1 MKKLLTIGLLT
12 ATFATAM
19 NAQPKLA
26 SDNIDEVLKA
36 MTLEEK
42 AKLLVGGANNFFG
55 ANAVVGGEADLVAGA
70 AGTSPAIPR
79 LGIPATVLTDGPA
92 GVRINP
98 TRKGTDK
105 TYYAT
110 AFPIGSCLASTWN
123 TELVSK
129 VGEAIGN
136 ETKEYRCDV
145 ILGPGM
151 NLHRNPLC
159 GRNFEYYSEDPLL
172 TGKIAAAYIQGVQ
185 SQGAGVSA
193 KHFAV
198 NSQETDRTAVDERV
212 SQRAARELYLRGFEI
227 AVRESD
233 PWTIMASYNQVNGQ
247 YSMGNHDL
255 LTKILREDW
264 GYKGIVM
271 TDWIG
276 IREGLETIS
285 EVHAGNDL
293 MEPGQPAQVEEIIK
307 GVKEGKLDIADVDR
321 NVRRMLEYIVK
332 TPSFRQYPASNN
344 PDFKAHAAITRQS
357 AAEGIVLLK
366 NNGALPFRTEGNHN
380 SQFSARACSLSSERT
395 LNSQLIKTVAL
406 FGENSYDFLSG
417 GTGSGCVHPPYV
429 VDMLQGLENA
439 GIKSSATL
447 TDIYRK
453 YIDYARIKFQAERHP
468 AKWFQTEMMGQQKY
482 PEISLSPIAIN
493 KEVQA
498 ADAAIITIG
507 RQAGEGIDR
516 DIDTEFNLIPEER
529 ALITD
534 VCNAFHAAGKP
545 VIVIINSGSVIETAS
560 WSSYPDAIL
569 CAWQPGMEGGNS
581 IADLLTGKV
590 NPSGKLTMTWP
601 IAATDH
607 ASTKNFPGNID
618 DYTFQMM
625 VGNKMPVPGHAYT
638 NHEEDIYVGYRFFDT
653 FNKEVAYPFGFG
665 LSYTTFAFS
674 KPVVKLSTLRS
685 ALPLGSSKNS
695 QLSTLNSQLSTLNS
709 QLSTVQVSI
718 TVKNTG
724 AVSGKEVAQV
734 YVQAPKG
741 RLEKPVQELKAFAKT
756 RELQPGESQTLTMT
770 IPVRDL
776 ASFDEAGS
784 QWITE
789 AGTYTFR
796 IGNNSRNIAATAQLK
811 IAEYTEKTTNALAPQ
826 QPLKLLKQ

>member
-1 MKKLLTIGLLT
+1 MKRLLTTCLLAT
-12 ATFATAM
+12 TFAMTT
-19 NAQPKLA
+19 NAQVQLRA
-26 SDNIDEVLKA
+26 DNIDEVLKA

-42 AKLLVGGANNFFG
+42 AKLLVGGANNFFS

-92 GVRINP
+92 GVRIDP

-123 TELVSK
+123 TDLVNK
-129 VGEAIGN
+129 VGQAIGN

-233 PWTIMASYNQVNGQ
+233 PWTVMSSYNQINGQ
-247 YSMGNHDL
+247 YSMGNRDL

-264 GYKGIVM
+264 GFKGIVM

-276 IREGLETIS
+276 IREGLPTIT
-285 EVHAGNDL
+285 EVQAGNDL
-293 MEPGQPAQVEEIIK
+293 MEPGQPAQVNEIIE
-307 GVKEGKLDIADVDR
+307 GVKSGKLDIADVDR

-332 TPSFRQYPASNN
+332 TPSFKKYPASNN
-344 PDFKAHAAITRQS
+344 PDFVAHAAITRQS
-357 AAEGIVLLK
+357 ANEGIVLLK
-366 NNGALPFRTEGNHN
+366 NNGTLPWKNGN
-380 SQFSARACSLSSERT
+380 
-395 LNSQLIKTVAL
+395 IKTVAL

-429 VDMLQGLENA
+429 VDMLEGLKNA
-439 GIKSSATL
+439 GIKSSETL

-453 YIDYARIKFQAERHP
+453 YIEFAKVKFQAERHP
-468 AKWFQTEMMGQQKY
+468 AKWYQNEYFGQQKY
-482 PEISLSPIAIN
+482 PEIGLDPICVN
-493 KEVQA
+493 KEVNG

-507 RQAGEGIDR
+507 RQAGEGVDR
-516 DIDTEFNLIPEER
+516 DINTEFNLNAEER

-560 WSSYPDAIL
+560 WSGYPDAIL

-607 ASTKNFPGNID
+607 ASTKNFPGQID
-618 DYTFQMM
+618 DYSLQMM
-625 VGNKMPVPGHAYT
+625 IGNKTPIPGHAYT
-638 NHEEDIYVGYRFFDT
+638 NHEEDIYVGYRYFDT
-653 FNKEVAYPFGFG
+653 FGRDVAYPFGFG

-674 KPVVKLSTLRS
+674 KPVVK
-685 ALPLGSSKNS
+685 AKGKDA
-695 QLSTLNSQLSTLNS
+695 
-709 QLSTVQVSI
+709 VEVSI

-724 AVSGKEVAQV
+724 SVSGKEVAQV
-734 YVQAPKG
+734 YVKAPKG
-741 RLEKPVQELKAFAKT
+741 NLEKPAQELKAFAKS
-756 RELQPGESQTLTMT
+756 RELKPGESEVLTMT
-770 IPVRDL
+770 IPVRML
-776 ASFDEAGS
+776 ASFDEANS
-784 QWITE
+784 QWLTE
-789 AGTYTFR
+789 AGTYTFC
-796 IGNNSRNIAATAQLK
+796 IGNSSRNIAATATLK
-811 IAEYTEKTTNALAPQ
+811 LGEYTEKTTNALAPQ
-826 QPLKLLKQ
+826 HKLNLLKQ

>member
-1 MKKLLTIGLLT
+1 MKKLLTTCLLAT
-12 ATFATAM
+12 TFAMTT
-19 NAQPKLA
+19 NAQPQLRA
-26 SDNIDEVLKA
+26 DNIDEVLKA

-55 ANAVVGGEADLVAGA
+55 AGAVVGGEADLVAGA

-92 GVRINP
+92 GVRIDP

-123 TELVSK
+123 TELVRK

-172 TGKIAAAYIQGVQ
+172 TGKIAAAYINGVQ

-198 NSQETDRTAVDERV
+198 NSQETNRTAVDERV

-227 AVRESD
+227 AVRESN
-233 PWTIMASYNQVNGQ
+233 PWTVMASYNKINGEF
-247 YSMGNHDL
+247 SMGNHDL
-255 LTKILREDW
+255 LTKILRDDW

-276 IREGLETIS
+276 IREGLPTTR

-293 MEPGQPAQVEEIIK
+293 MEPGQPQQVQEIID
-307 GVKEGKLDIADVDR
+307 GVKNGSLDIADVDR

-332 TPSFRQYPASNN
+332 TPSFHKYPASNN

-366 NNGALPFRTEGNHN
+366 NNGALPWKDG
-380 SQFSARACSLSSERT
+380 A
-395 LNSQLIKTVAL
+395 IKTVAL

-453 YIDYARIKFQAERHP
+453 YIEYAKVKFQAERHP

-482 PEISLSPIAIN
+482 PEIALSPIAIN
-493 KEVQA
+493 KEVGA

-516 DIDTEFNLIPEER
+516 DIETEFNLIPEER
-529 ALITD
+529 NLIID
-534 VCNAFHAAGKP
+534 VCNAFHQAGKP

-560 WSSYPDAIL
+560 WSTYPDAIL

-607 ASTKNFPGNID
+607 LSTKNFPGNVD
-618 DYTFQMM
+618 NYTFQMM
-625 VGNKMPVPGHAYT
+625 VGNKMPIQGQDYT
-638 NHEEDIYVGYRFFDT
+638 EHSEGILVGYRYFDT
-653 FNKEVAYPFGFG
+653 ARKEVAYPFGFG
-665 LSYTTFAFS
+665 LSYTTFEFS
-674 KPVVKLSTLRS
+674 NPVVK
-685 ALPLGSSKNS
+685 AKGKDA
-695 QLSTLNSQLSTLNS
+695 
-709 QLSTVQVSI
+709 VEVSI
-718 TVKNTG
+718 TIRNSGKV
-724 AVSGKEVAQV
+724 AGKEVAQV
-734 YVQAPKG
+734 YVEAPG
-741 RLEKPVQELKAFAKT
+741 SVLFKPDQELKAFAKT
-756 RELQPGESQTLTMT
+756 RELKPGESQTLTMT

-776 ASFDEAGS
+776 ASFDEANS
-784 QWITE
+784 QWLAE
-789 AGTYTFR
+789 KGLYVFN
-796 IGNNSRNIAATAQLK
+796 IGNHSRNILKMVQLNLP
-811 IAEYTEKTTNALAPQ
+811 EYTEKTSNALAPQ
-826 QPLKLLKQ
+826 QPMEQPKL

>member
-1 MKKLLTIGLLT
+1 MKKLLTIGLLS
-12 ATFATAM
+12 ATFTM
-19 NAQPKLA
+19 TTNAQPKLSA
-26 SDNIDEVLKA
+26 DNIDEVLQA

-42 AKLLVGGANNFFG
+42 AQLLVGGANNFFG
-55 ANAVVGGEADLVAGA
+55 TGAVVGGEADLVAGA

-92 GVRINP
+92 GVRIDP

-172 TGKIAAAYIQGVQ
+172 TGKIAAAYINGVQ

-227 AVRESD
+227 AVRESN
-233 PWTIMASYNQVNGQ
+233 PWTIMASYNKINGEF
-247 YSMGNHDL
+247 SMGNHDL

-264 GYKGIVM
+264 GFKGIVM

-276 IREGLETIS
+276 IRQGLLTIR

-293 MEPGQPAQVEEIIK
+293 MEPGQPAQVDEIIK
-307 GVKEGKLDIADVDR
+307 GVKEGKLDMADVDR

-332 TPSFRQYPASNN
+332 TPSFHQYPASNA

-366 NNGALPFRTEGNHN
+366 NNGTLPWKDG
-380 SQFSARACSLSSERT
+380 A
-395 LNSQLIKTVAL
+395 IKTVAL

-429 VDMLQGLENA
+429 VDMLEGLKNA
-439 GIKSSATL
+439 GISSSETL
-447 TDIYRK
+447 TDIYKK
-453 YIDYARIKFQAERHP
+453 YIEYARVKFQAERHP
-468 AKWFQTEMMGQQKY
+468 AKWFQTEVMGQQKY
-482 PEISLSPIAIN
+482 PEIGLSPIAIE
-493 KEVQA
+493 KEVKT

-516 DIDTEFNLIPEER
+516 DIDTEFNLIPEEQ
-529 ALITD
+529 ALIKD

-545 VIVIINSGSVIETAS
+545 VIVIINSGSVIETVS
-560 WSSYPDAIL
+560 WSGYPDAIL

-607 ASTKNFPGNID
+607 PSTKNFPGYLDQYSKDIMRSYN
-618 DYTFQMM
+618 
-625 VGNKMPVPGHAYT
+625 GGVPGNDFT
-638 NHEEDIYVGYRFFDT
+638 NHEEDIYVGYRYFDT
-653 FNKEVAYPFGFG
+653 FRREVAYPFGFG
-665 LSYTTFAFS
+665 LSYTTFEFS
-674 KPVVKLSTLRS
+674 KPVVKVRGKDAVEL
-685 ALPLGSSKNS
+685 
-695 QLSTLNSQLSTLNS
+695 
-709 QLSTVQVSI
+709 SI

-724 AVSGKEVAQV
+724 KVSGKEVAQV
-734 YVQAPKG
+734 YVEAPQQK
-741 RLEKPVQELKAFAKT
+741 LYKPGYELKAFAKT
-756 RELQPGESQTLTMT
+756 RELKPGESQTLTMT
-770 IPVRDL
+770 IPVRLL
-776 ASFDEAGS
+776 ASFDEANS
-784 QWITE
+784 QWLAE
-789 AGTYTFR
+789 EGLYVFR
-796 IGNNSRNIAATAQLK
+796 IGNSSRNTFATVQLV
-811 IAEYTEKTTNALAPQ
+811 IPEYTEKTTNALAPQ
-826 QPLKLLKQ
+826 QPLNLLKQ

>member
-1 MKKLLTIGLLT
+1 M
-12 ATFATAM
+12 AT
-19 NAQPKLA
+19 NAQTQLRA
-26 SDNIDEVLKA
+26 DNIDEVLKI

-55 ANAVVGGEADLVAGA
+55 DHAIVGGEADLVTGA
-70 AGTSPAIPR
+70 AGTTPAIPR

-92 GVRINP
+92 GVRIDP

-123 TELVSK
+123 TELVGQ

-227 AVRESD
+227 AVRESN

-255 LTKILREDW
+255 LTKILRDDW

-276 IREGLETIS
+276 IREGLTTIS

-293 MEPGQPAQVEEIIK
+293 MEPGQPAQVNEIIK
-307 GVKEGKLDIADVDR
+307 GVKEGMLDIKDVDR

-332 TPSFRQYPASNN
+332 TPSFLKYPASNN

-357 AAEGIVLLK
+357 ACEGIVLLK
-366 NNGALPFRTEGNHN
+366 NNGTLPWKEG
-380 SQFSARACSLSSERT
+380 T
-395 LNSQLIKTVAL
+395 IKTVAL

-429 VDMLQGLENA
+429 IDMLQGLENA
-439 GIKSSATL
+439 GIKSSPIL

-453 YIDYARIKFQAERHP
+453 YIEFAKVKFQAERHP
-468 AKWFQTEMMGQQKY
+468 AKWYQREYFGQQKY
-482 PEISLSPIAIN
+482 PEISISPIAIN
-493 KEVQA
+493 NEVET

-507 RQAGEGIDR
+507 RQAGEGVDR
-516 DIDTEFNLIPEER
+516 DIDTEFNLIPEEHT
-529 ALITD
+529 LITD
-534 VCNAFHAAGKP
+534 VCNAFHQAGKP

-581 IADLLTGKV
+581 ITDLLTGKV

-607 ASTKNFPGNID
+607 ASTKNFPGQL
-618 DYTFQMM
+618 DYYSFKDM
-625 VGNKMPVPGHAYT
+625 VSNKRPIAGHTYT
-638 NHEEDIYVGYRFFDT
+638 NHEEDIYVGYRYFDT
-653 FNKEVAYPFGFG
+653 FQKNVAYPFGFG
-665 LSYTTFAFS
+665 LSYTTFQFT
-674 KPVVKLSTLRS
+674 KPVVK
-685 ALPLGSSKNS
+685 AKGKDA
-695 QLSTLNSQLSTLNS
+695 
-709 QLSTVQVSI
+709 VEVSI

-724 AVSGKEVAQV
+724 SVAGKEVAQV

-756 RELQPGESQTLTMT
+756 RELQPGESQTLTIT

-776 ASFDEAGS
+776 ASFDEAKS
-784 QWITE
+784 QWLTE

-796 IGNNSRNIAATAQLK
+796 IGASSRDIRTTASLALK
-811 IAEYTEKTTNALAPQ
+811 EYTEKTTNALAPQ
-826 QPLKLLKQ
+826 QKLKLLKQ

>member
-1 MKKLLTIGLLT
+1 MGLSVLLTTVTMT
-12 ATFATAM
+12 AQT
-19 NAQPKLA
+19 KLRA
-26 SDNIDEVLKA
+26 DNIDEVLKA

-42 AKLLVGGANNFFG
+42 AKLLVGGANKFFS
-55 ANAVVGGEADLVAGA
+55 ATAVVGGEADLVAGA
-70 AGTSPAIPR
+70 AGTSPEIAR

-92 GVRINP
+92 GVRIDP
-98 TRKGTDK
+98 TRPGDSK

-123 TELVSK
+123 TELVRK

-159 GRNFEYYSEDPLL
+159 GRNFEYYSEDPLV
-172 TGKIAAAYIQGVQ
+172 TGKIAAAYINGVQ

-198 NSQETDRTAVDERV
+198 NSQETDRTSVDERV

-227 AVRESD
+227 AVRESN
-233 PWTIMASYNQVNGQ
+233 PWTVMASYNKVNGQ
-247 YSMGNHDL
+247 FSMGNHDL
-255 LTKILREDW
+255 LTKILRDDW
-264 GYKGIVM
+264 GFKGIVM

-276 IREGLETIS
+276 IREGLETIA

-293 MEPGQPAQVEEIIK
+293 MEPGQPAQVQEIID
-307 GVKEGKLDIADVDR
+307 GVKNGKLDIADVDR

-332 TPSFRQYPASNN
+332 TPSFKQYPASNN

-366 NNGALPFRTEGNHN
+366 NNGTLPWNQPTAK
-380 SQFSARACSLSSERT
+380 SQQPKA
-395 LNSQLIKTVAL
+395 IKTVAL

-439 GIKSSATL
+439 GIKSSASL

-453 YIDYARIKFQAERHP
+453 YIDYARAKFQAERHP

-482 PEISLSPIAIN
+482 PEIGLSPIAIN

-607 ASTKNFPGNID
+607 ASTKNFPGSLD
-618 DYTFQMM
+618 DYTFELM
-625 VGNKMPVPGHAYT
+625 VGNRMPIPGHAYT
-638 NHEEDIYVGYRFFDT
+638 SHEEDIYVGYRFFDT
-653 FNKEVAYPFGFG
+653 FNREVAYPFGYG

-674 KPVVKLSTLRS
+674 NAKIK
-685 ALPLGSSKNS
+685 
-695 QLSTLNSQLSTLNS
+695 QLNNESIE
-709 QLSTVQVSI
+709 VSV

-724 AVSGKEVAQV
+724 SVAGKEVAQV
-734 YVQAPKG
+734 YVTAPKG

-756 RELQPGESQTLTMT
+756 RELKPGESQTLTMQMAR
-770 IPVRDL
+770 RDL
-776 ASFDEAGS
+776 ASFDEANS
-784 QWITE
+784 QWLTE

-796 IGNNSRNIAATAQLK
+796 IGASSRDIKFELPLALK
-811 IAEYTEKTTNALAPQ
+811 EYTEKTTNALAPQ
-826 QPLKLLKQ
+826 QPLNLMKQ

>member
-1 MKKLLTIGLLT
+1 MKKLFFTLFL
-12 ATFATAM
+12 ATAAM
-19 NAQPKLA
+19 TANAQPQLRA
-26 SDNIDEVLKA
+26 DNIDEVLQA

-55 ANAVVGGEADLVAGA
+55 AGAVVGGEADLVAGA

-92 GVRINP
+92 GVRIDP

-129 VGEAIGN
+129 VGKAIGN

-159 GRNFEYYSEDPLL
+159 GRNFEYYSEDPFL

-198 NSQETDRTAVDERV
+198 NSQETDRTSVDERV

-227 AVRESD
+227 AVCESD

-247 YSMGNHDL
+247 FSMGNHDL

-264 GYKGIVM
+264 GFKGIVM

-276 IREGLETIS
+276 IRAGLPTIS
-285 EVHAGNDL
+285 EVQAGNDL

-307 GVKEGKLDIADVDR
+307 GVKEGKLDIKDVDR

-332 TPSFRQYPASNN
+332 TPSFHQYPASNA

-366 NNGALPFRTEGNHN
+366 NNGALPFRTEGN
-380 SQFSARACSLSSERT
+380 LSPLTSHH
-395 LNSQLIKTVAL
+395 SPLIKTVAL

-439 GIKSSATL
+439 GIKSSPVL

-453 YIDYARIKFQAERHP
+453 YIEFAKLKFQAERHP

-482 PEISLSPIAIN
+482 PEIGLSPIAIN
-493 KEVQA
+493 KEVA
-498 ADAAIITIG
+498 TADAAIITIG

-516 DIDTEFNLIPEER
+516 DIDTEFNLVPEER
-529 ALITD
+529 ALIVD
-534 VCNAFHAAGKP
+534 VCNAFHEAGKP

-560 WSSYPDAIL
+560 WSGYPDAIL

-607 ASTKNFPGNID
+607 PSTKNFPGYLDQYSKDIIRN
-618 DYTFQMM
+618 YA
-625 VGNKMPVPGHAYT
+625 GKVPGNDYT
-638 NHEEDIYVGYRFFDT
+638 NHDEDIYVGYRFFDT
-653 FNKEVAYPFGFG
+653 FQREVAYPFGFG
-665 LSYTTFAFS
+665 LSYTTFEFS
-674 KPVVKLSTLRS
+674 KPVVK
-685 ALPLGSSKNS
+685 AKGKD
-695 QLSTLNSQLSTLNS
+695 
-709 QLSTVQVSI
+709 VVEVSVS
-718 TVKNTG
+718 VKNTG
-724 AVSGKEVAQV
+724 KVSGKEVAQV
-734 YVQAPKG
+734 YVAAPKG
-741 RLEKPVQELKAFAKT
+741 KLEKPAQELKAFAKT
-756 RELQPGESQTLTMT
+756 RELKPGESQTLTMT

-784 QWITE
+784 QWLAE
-789 AGTYTFR
+789 AGTYTFN
-796 IGNNSRNIAATAQLK
+796 IGANSRDIAVSAQLK

-826 QPLKLLKQ
+826 QPLNLLKQ

>member
-1 MKKLLTIGLLT
+1 MKRIMITGVLLLLMASTMSAQTKLR
-12 ATFATAM
+12 A
-19 NAQPKLA
+19 
-26 SDNIDEVLKA
+26 DNIDEVLKA
-36 MTLEEK
+36 MTIEEK
-42 AKLLVGGANNFFG
+42 AKLMVGGANNFFG
-55 ANAVVGGEADLVAGA
+55 AGAVVGGEADLVAGA
-70 AGTSPAIPR
+70 AGTTPRIER

-92 GVRINP
+92 GVRIDP
-98 TRKGTDK
+98 TREGTTQ

-159 GRNFEYYSEDPLL
+159 GRNFEYYSEDPLV
-172 TGKIAAAYIQGVQ
+172 TGKIAAAYIKGVQ

-227 AVRESD
+227 AVRESN
-233 PWTIMASYNQVNGQ
+233 PWTIMASYNKVNGEF
-247 YSMGNHDL
+247 SMGNHDL

-276 IREGLETIS
+276 IRNGLPTIN

-293 MEPGQPAQVEEIIK
+293 MEPGQPAQVQEIIE
-307 GVKEGKLDIADVDR
+307 GVKSGKLSMEDVDR

-332 TPSFRQYPASNN
+332 TPSFKNYPYTNK
-344 PDFKAHAAITRQS
+344 PDFEAHAAITRQS

-366 NNGALPFRTEGNHN
+366 NNGALPWKDGK
-380 SQFSARACSLSSERT
+380 
-395 LNSQLIKTVAL
+395 IKTVAL

-429 VDMLQGLENA
+429 VDMLTGLKNA
-439 GIKSSATL
+439 GINSSATL

-453 YIDYARIKFQAERHP
+453 YIDYARVKFQAERHP

-482 PEISLSPIAIN
+482 PEIGISPIAID
-493 KEVQA
+493 KEVA
-498 ADAAIITIG
+498 SADAAIITIG

-516 DIDTEFNLIPEER
+516 DIATEFNLVPEEQ
-529 ALITD
+529 ALIKD
-534 VCNAFHAAGKP
+534 VCNAFHQAGKP
-545 VIVIINSGSVIETAS
+545 VVVIINSGSVIETAS
-560 WSSYPDAIL
+560 WSGYPDAIL

-581 IADLLTGKV
+581 VADLLTGKV

-601 IAATDH
+601 LAATDH
-607 ASTKNFPGNID
+607 PSTKGYPGTMD
-618 DYTFQMM
+618 FYTYEVTRGYTGQ
-625 VGNKMPVPGHAYT
+625 VAGYDYT
-638 NHEEDIYVGYRFFDT
+638 NHDEDIYVGYRFFDT
-653 FNKEVAYPFGFG
+653 FNREVAYPFGFG
-665 LSYTTFAFS
+665 LSYTTFEFS
-674 KPVVKLSTLRS
+674 KPVVK
-685 ALPLGSSKNS
+685 AKGKDA
-695 QLSTLNSQLSTLNS
+695 
-709 QLSTVQVSI
+709 VEVSI

-734 YVQAPKG
+734 YVTAPKG
-741 RLEKPVQELKAFAKT
+741 RIEKPAQELKAFAKT

-784 QWITE
+784 QWLTE
-789 AGTYTFR
+789 AGNYTFR
-796 IGNNSRNIAATAQLK
+796 IGNSSRNLPLSASVTLK
-811 IAEYTEKTTNALAPQ
+811 EYTEKVNNALAPQ
-826 QPLKLLKQ
+826 QKLNLLKH

>member
-1 MKKLLTIGLLT
+1 MKKLLTLGLSVLLT
-12 ATFATAM
+12 TATMTA
-19 NAQPKLA
+19 QTKLRA
-26 SDNIDEVLKA
+26 DNIDEVLKA

-42 AKLLVGGANNFFG
+42 AKLLVGGANKFFS
-55 ANAVVGGEADLVAGA
+55 ATAVVGGEADLVAGA
-70 AGTSPAIPR
+70 AGTSPEIPR

-92 GVRINP
+92 GVRIDP
-98 TRKGTDK
+98 TRPGDSK

-123 TELVSK
+123 TDLVTK

-172 TGKIAAAYIQGVQ
+172 TGKIAAAYINGVQ

-198 NSQETDRTAVDERV
+198 NSQETDRTSVDERV

-227 AVRESD
+227 AVRESN
-233 PWTIMASYNQVNGQ
+233 PWTIMASYNKVNGQ
-247 YSMGNHDL
+247 FSMGNHDL
-255 LTKILREDW
+255 LTKILRDDW
-264 GYKGIVM
+264 GFKGIVM

-276 IREGLETIS
+276 IREGLPTIS

-293 MEPGQPAQVEEIIK
+293 MEPGQPAQVQEIID
-307 GVKEGKLDIADVDR
+307 GVKNGKLDIADVDR

-332 TPSFRQYPASNN
+332 TPSFHKYPASNN

-366 NNGALPFRTEGNHN
+366 NNGTLPWN
-380 SQFSARACSLSSERT
+380 SEISNLK
-395 LNSQLIKTVAL
+395 SQISKIKTVAL

-429 VDMLQGLENA
+429 FDMLQGLENA
-439 GIKSSATL
+439 GIKSSPVL

-453 YIDYARIKFQAERHP
+453 YIEYTRLKLQAERHP
-468 AKWFQTEMMGQQKY
+468 AKWFQTETMGQQKY
-482 PEISLSPIAIN
+482 PEIGLSPIAIN
-493 KEVQA
+493 KEVET

-560 WSSYPDAIL
+560 WSGYPDAIL

-607 ASTKNFPGNID
+607 PSTKNFPGYLDQYSKDIMRS
-618 DYTFQMM
+618 YTGK
-625 VGNKMPVPGHAYT
+625 VAGNDYT

-653 FNKEVAYPFGFG
+653 FNREVAYPFGFG
-665 LSYTTFAFS
+665 LSYTTFELS
-674 KPVVKLSTLRS
+674 KPVVKARGNLVDI
-685 ALPLGSSKNS
+685 
-695 QLSTLNSQLSTLNS
+695 
-709 QLSTVQVSI
+709 TV

-724 AVSGKEVAQV
+724 SVAGKEVAQV
-734 YVQAPKG
+734 YVQAPAGK
-741 RLEKPVQELKAFAKT
+741 LEKPAQELKAFAKT
-756 RELQPGESQTLTMT
+756 RELKPGESQTLTMNLRNT
-770 IPVRDL
+770 PRRPPTL
-776 ASFDEAGS
+776 
-784 QWITE
+784 WLP
-789 AGTYTFR
+789 
-796 IGNNSRNIAATAQLK
+796 SRN
-811 IAEYTEKTTNALAPQ
+811 
-826 QPLKLLKQ
+826 